1 MALIEARK
9 PPQEWCDRLRFAR
22 LQAGLS
28 QGKLGEQLGYTTRE
42 HGRRAVK
49 AWEEGVATPGIC
61 QIRALANALGVT
73 IESLIP

>member
-1 MALIEARK
+1 MIEARR

-28 QGKLGEQLGYTTRE
+28 QGKLGMLCGYTAYE

-49 AWEEGVATPGIC
+49 DWELGNSAPGIC